1 MRKISVGSFP
11 LIDINPANRKFIES
25 YLINTLADL
34 ISINQISS
42 SIYDDRAKFITPT
55 VIMDYFKT
63 NKNDL
68 NLATQTEMGRGSS
81 MDYRIQKARTIKNAF
96 GNTKNLY
103 RSISNDPFFKNF
115 IFYPIYIEE
124 SIKGQ
129 NGYSDYKY
137 DFLILSNDLIKQQML
152 DEVHFDDKI
161 TMLFL
166 VLKDILFP
174 YVKLTDLGKNASVD
188 FKKYFSIYL
197 ETCKNENINPF
208 DLFVK
213 IIKFSGAA
221 RQKGRGGSSYSLFKS
236 ISSTAPSAAFANLFN
251 NTGEIKD
258 VNFLLSLTQRDISN
272 FLNDRSGVNQKPDKD
287 FNSISRQYAQAK
299 THEYSK
305 IVSIIDSM
313 IQFNK
318 QNNVSDEI
326 NDNQI
331 VAKLSAAENHDIPI
345 NIDGLLN
352 DLEVI
357 YFKAFLDGL
366 IRIDNSIITQVVN
379 NLRNVEDANK
389 NKIDLFGVDNDDIFK
404 NIELINNQKSIKER
418 ENQSLIQRLQKLIN
432 DKNDPMNVSKPTDN
446 EINQLRLNIDNTQN
460 EIVSMASI
468 IGSMQAQATM
478 KQPMSNEEKTK
489 KRTDIIKADI
499 GMDYELYKSHLTAI
513 YGELY
518 TYFYSK
524 DFETDVN
531 NNISNITTI
540 TNLSGGII
548 NQIKISI
555 DELNSI
561 FQDYYINKFESYF
574 ENNVYTLPGGKN
586 RFNDSVKSNITNSI
600 KRTFENEFKIE
611 KILINYVFTPIF
623 KKYSNP
629 IIMEAQRIKN
639 LRTEKNPLLRKL
651 LSDTGIFKAF
661 IINQETILGVYD
673 ILHYLDT
680 LKYEVGLINNPVSQ
694 VSNDIN
700 KMNFIINR
708 LGLSDNPVF
717 VINQS
722 DITLS
727 MPNHLS
733 LTGQNFINKIPKAE
747 FLKVAN
753 ISFNK
758 DLWSKEGMFGKGS
771 DNLVA
776 QKRSI
781 DLSIAKDEIA
791 KAKKSLEAAKNI
803 KDKKQKEDALR
814 NAKIE
819 MEAAKA
825 KERAANELSQA
836 AQENSRNA
844 TTLSG
849 NINPNMRDQYE
860 RTWRNDG
867 PNRAYDR
874 DLAPDGRTFNEND
887 RVNDIRDGMD
897 RLSNQNFRPQNN
909 GNNYNPQNNFQN
921 RFSNNPHIQNRYQDI
936 QNRQQVNRV
945 TPYYNQNNQNN
956 PNGYNIGVND
966 EY

>member
-258 VNFLLSLTQRDISN
+258 VNFLLSLTQRDIST

-418 ENQSLIQRLQKLIN
+418 ENQSLMQRLQKLIN

-574 ENNVYTLPGGKN
+574 KNNVYTIPGGKN
-586 RFNDSVKSNITNSI
+586 RFNDNVKSNITNSI

-803 KDKKQKEDALR
+803 KDKKQKDDALR

-825 KERAANELSQA
+825 KERAANELSHS

-956 PNGYNIGVND
+956 PNGYNTGVND